1 MTVRTARRIAWL
13 LLGLDLF
20 LTAAGIALVV
30 LNLDTELPPGPSSVL
45 SDAAILLAFLPFGLV
60 GALIFSRQPGNPIG
74 SIFLVTGIGM
84 AIGITSFEYVIY
96 ADLTNPGSLRGV
108 DWALRVSLWLSVV
121 PLAAYLLLFL
131 LFPDGHLPS
140 RRWLAVAG
148 LALVSMTWLEAN
160 NVAPETIPFEP
171 ARALATAAM
180 VLCAAAPLFR
190 YRVAGAEEREQ
201 IRWFAFAALPAVAF
215 LGGQLY
221 INPTDLYLV
230 PALLTTAAVPF
241 ATAVAIFRHR
251 LYDIDLIVNRALVYG
266 GLAAFVSIVYVL
278 IVVVVGA
285 FVGATEFLSL
295 VATGIVAVAFQSVY
309 HRMQAVAR
317 RWVYGDRA
325 TPYETLASL
334 SGRLAESYSIEGILP
349 TMARV
354 LANGTGATRAEV
366 WLRVGSELRPAA
378 SWPPE
383 NGGTSSPVP
392 VREDTH
398 PRIATA
404 TRIEAAT
411 READVRHQGELLGA
425 FVVTKPPNDPFTSA
439 EEKLLADLS
448 SQAGLVLRNA
458 VLIADLRASR
468 QRLVSAQDEE
478 RRKIERNLHDGA
490 QQQLVALA
498 VKMRLIEGMA
508 NKESEHQ
515 LAELAHGLVGEIGD
529 ALESLRELAHG
540 IYPPLLADQGLAAA
554 LSSQARK
561 ATIPVDVDADGL
573 GRYPQ
578 EVEAAVYFCCLEAL
592 QNVGKYANATA
603 ARITLAEAAGVLRF

>member
-1 MTVRTARRIAWL
+1 
-13 LLGLDLF
+13 
-20 LTAAGIALVV
+20 
-30 LNLDTELPPGPSSVL
+30 
-45 SDAAILLAFLPFGLV
+45 
-60 GALIFSRQPGNPIG
+60 
-74 SIFLVTGIGM
+74 
-84 AIGITSFEYVIY
+84 
-96 ADLTNPGSLRGV
+96 
-108 DWALRVSLWLSVV
+108 
-121 PLAAYLLLFL
+121 
-131 LFPDGHLPS
+131 
-140 RRWLAVAG
+140 
-148 LALVSMTWLEAN
+148 
-160 NVAPETIPFEP
+160 
-171 ARALATAAM
+171 
-180 VLCAAAPLFR
+180 
-190 YRVAGAEEREQ
+190 
-201 IRWFAFAALPAVAF
+201 
-215 LGGQLY
+215 
-221 INPTDLYLV
+221 
-230 PALLTTAAVPF
+230 
-241 ATAVAIFRHR
+241 
-251 LYDIDLIVNRALVYG
+251 
-266 GLAAFVSIVYVL
+266 
-278 IVVVVGA
+278 
-285 FVGATEFLSL
+285 
-295 VATGIVAVAFQSVY
+295 
-309 HRMQAVAR
+309 MQAVAR

-383 NGGTSSPVP
+383 DGGPSSPVP

-578 EVEAAVYFCCLEAL
+578 DVEAAVYFCCLEAL

-603 ARITLAEAAGVLRF
+603 ARITLAEAAGVLRFEVADDGDGFDRAAVTFGSGMQGMADRLDAIGGSLEVRSSPGSGTTVVGSLILRPLTGRMSDLPSRARP